1 MGRTSGPS
9 GGAQTA
15 GSAGRALGRTPDV
28 AIVGGGIVGCAAAA
42 FLAEAGARVQLFE
55 RGALAGAASGRNS
68 GSIQHPFDPVLAEL
82 HVETLR
88 QYRELEG
95 FDMPEQP
102 AGVLLLARQR
112 APLVPTVAQIAAG
125 QPELE
130 PALLDPHEL
139 KKLEPGL
146 GRKIWACRLETGYP
160 VQPAAA
166 TLGFAERARRAG
178 AQLHEGRPAWPWV
191 MGRSVRGVL
200 AGGRHYA
207 AGAVLVA
214 AGPWAPEVIDP
225 TRAWRPIVPVWGVVL
240 DVTVED
246 PPRHVVEEL
255 GVEGVAGVGS
265 SEQSSAPPVSIFSLV
280 AANGAVSVGSTF
292 LAEEPDAAS
301 WAGRLRRAGEPFVP
315 ALARARVESA
325 RACARPQSLDGRP
338 LVGPAGGID
347 NLWIAAGHGP
357 WGISTGPATARLAAD
372 ALLGRA
378 QPRVELLASRFG

>member
-1 MGRTSGPS
+1 
-9 GGAQTA
+9 
-15 GSAGRALGRTPDV
+15 
-28 AIVGGGIVGCAAAA
+28 
-42 FLAEAGARVQLFE
+42 
-55 RGALAGAASGRNS
+55 
-68 GSIQHPFDPVLAEL
+68 VLAAL
-82 HVETLR
+82 HAETLR
-88 QYRELEG
+88 HYRELEG

-112 APLVPTVAQIAAG
+112 GPLVPTVAEIAAG

-130 PALLDPHEL
+130 PALLDPREL
-139 KKLEPGL
+139 QRLEPRL
-146 GRKIWACRLETGYP
+146 GRKIWGCRLETGYP
-160 VQPAAA
+160 VQPATA

-178 AQLHEGRPAWPWV
+178 ALLHEGRPAWPWV

-200 AGGRHYA
+200 AGGHHFA

-225 TRAWRPIVPVWGVVL
+225 TRAWRPIVPVWGVV
-240 DVTVED
+240 VEVSVDD

-255 GVEGVAGVGS
+255 GVEGVAGVGPD
-265 SEQSSAPPVSIFSLV
+265 EAPVAPPASIFSMV

-315 ALARARVESA
+315 ALARARVEGA
-325 RACARPQSLDGRP
+325 RACARPQSIDGRP
-338 LVGPAGGID
+338 LVGPAGGIA

-372 ALLGRA
+372 AMLGRA
-378 QPRVELLASRFG
+378 EPWEELLASRFAG